1 MKILFLG
8 TGAAD
13 YSIQHRALDGYR
25 RNSSI
30 LIDGTL
36 LIDPGPCVPDALD
49 CFGVRVDNIKYV
61 LHTHTHSDHYNENTL
76 ALLQRHGAT
85 HVTLSDGESIVLGG
99 YQITALKGNHSIPVQ
114 HFIVDDGKS
123 KLFYGLDSAWLL
135 YEEVQAIEECGGVD
149 LAILDGTVG
158 FGKGDYRI
166 FEHCDMDMIISMSG
180 TLAKNVKR
188 ICISHMARTLHTDHN
203 TLSRAM
209 AKHGIEVAYDGL
221 VTEI

>member
-13 YSIQHRALDGYR
+13 YNIQHRALDGYR

-49 CFGVRVDNIKYV
+49 SFGVDASNIKYV
-61 LHTHTHSDHYNENTL
+61 LYTHKHYDHYNED
-76 ALLQRHGAT
+76 
-85 HVTLSDGESIVLGG
+85 TLSLLHANGAHSVTIADSENANLGK
-99 YQITALKGNHSIPVQ
+99 YRVTALQGNHSVAVQ

-135 YEEVQAIEECGGVD
+135 YNEVRAIKACGGVN
-149 LAILDGTVG
+149 LAVLDGTVG
-158 FGKGDYRI
+158 FEKGDYRI
-166 FEHCDMDMIISMSG
+166 FEHCDMDMIITMS
-180 TLAKNVKR
+180 NVLKKSAKR

-203 TLSRAM
+203 TLARAM
-209 AKHGIEVAYDGL
+209 SEHGIEVAYDGL